1 MENLKTTFYT
11 YTYRHRLVGM
21 PDCAISVLFPATD
34 SIKSDEEDGDSS
46 ARQLGSVGIVVIV
59 VVVILIICTGTVS

>member
-1 MENLKTTFYT
+1 
-11 YTYRHRLVGM
+11 M